1 MNPRPSLLRFLLLL
15 AASSAASAQTTIVWT
30 NGTSN
35 SNWNHTHNWSPNL
48 LPVHGHNARITD
60 ASPMGFAIFSTIVAN
75 SLWMDSAPAAGDT
88 PNVFTVRTA
97 TGTSSFFRFDD
108 PTDPLRVHAGT
119 LILQGPNATLTLT
132 ATHITVASRSGLARE
147 RATLELEGFTG
158 STISTVTIGDGA
170 NAAGF
175 NVRNSTLS
183 VSGAFTAAAL
193 SELSLTDSQLS
204 AGSLSLAGTLTLTN
218 SALRTTSGLTLAA
231 GGSLQG
237 YGVLIGSVTD
247 HGGNFGLSSP
257 TGTLDFNRTLN
268 VGTDTATVYSLGT
281 PVFNRAVNVSAGGAI
296 VSPSFHLGPAAVLTT
311 GASLGSRISGAA
323 GSQIAVTGN
332 VTLGDA
338 SAADGFSTAGTLTVG
353 THTVTLASA
362 GVADLGTTRLGA
374 GLTGGVLVTPA
385 AGVRLQTGD
394 SLTGFG
400 FIRGAVL
407 DQTGGAAIAPSGVS
421 YAASLAVGADQVQ
434 MLGSA
439 VISGHLSLAG
449 GSLTSLSTVFDHSQL
464 HVGSISGRGTVAAR
478 LTLDG
483 TGGTLLSLDGD
494 LTLDGTG
501 YAPPA
506 LPAGKTYAVGAHTL
520 SLPAGASITGTG
532 TAKFELAGGRVT
544 AGGNG
549 LPVDA
554 GRIELSG
561 AGLLLNPTVQHFRPG
576 TVVLNPSSALTLT
589 DHLAV
594 GAQLAV
600 FASNAPVQLGPQTT
614 LAGGMLYSPNGFT
627 LDGTDTITG
636 HGLIQGV
643 VTDHTGGAGGFV
655 ASGAFDGGSTVFGLG
670 GGTTRVLSAGQA
682 SFTFTDAGR
691 SAPLTLIAPGGV
703 SLLRDTTLGLSNQQ
717 ITVQGDLEWRGGD
730 LTGPLHVTGNLSGQS
745 LLLDRTVTVGGV
757 FTGSGLFGDFSAAGV
772 AASGS
777 VTMPAFIQSAGAN
790 TRLVAGGLTVTH
802 HDVTLDGGTFVADNG
817 LRFAAGTALRG
828 HGVFTGY
835 AAGGAGNIE
844 GVHGHLTV
852 DARGAAGTVA
862 FNQIINLD
870 AGSTISIQADRA
882 VTITQLVS
890 DAGTGFST
898 TNGAQIGSGVL
909 GWGYVSGAPVVL
921 QGAAD
926 FSHLLALSPLETGS
940 LRIVNGDTAYGGLNY
955 DTLVRGTAVL
965 AAENGALTV
974 GSGGA
979 VTLAA
984 TGGIEVPAGG
994 SLSFHSSEARIVGDL
1009 QVDGTVGGSALQV
1022 AGLITGSGLFHQS
1035 IALLDSAA
1043 VQDYGGALFVSIA
1056 SGGLN
1061 PGAVGGSGLLAFG
1074 QNLTLAGNSTIT
1086 FELGGATRGAGYDA
1100 VDVGGLLDF
1109 GGATLKISYLDSFTP
1124 EAGQNFHLFSYGS
1137 AAGAFGAVDL
1147 PALPSGL
1154 VWDTSF
1160 LLTGGTLGVTAIPE
1174 PSAYAA
1180 GAGLGALL
1188 LAWHRRRHRP
1198 TLHRAAAPPARM

>member
-1 MNPRPSLLRFLLLL
+1 MNPRPSCLRVLLLL
-15 AASSAASAQTTIVWT
+15 TVSAAASAQTTIVWT
-30 NGTSN
+30 NGTGN
-35 SNWNHTHNWSPNL
+35 NNWNHTHNWSPNL

-60 ASPMGFAIFSTIVAN
+60 ASPMGFAIFSTIIAN
-75 SLWMDSAPAAGDT
+75 SLWMDSAPASGVT

-97 TGTSSFFRFDD
+97 PGASSFFRFDD
-108 PTDPLRVHAGT
+108 PADPLRVHAGT
-119 LILQGPNATLTLT
+119 LILQGPTTTLTLT

-147 RATLELEGFTG
+147 RATLELDGFTG
-158 STISTVTIGDGA
+158 STISTIAIGDGA
-170 NAAGF
+170 NAAGL

-193 SELSLTDSQLS
+193 SELTLTDSLLS
-204 AGSLSLAGTLTLTN
+204 VDSLPLAGSLTLAN
-218 SALRTTSGLTLAA
+218 SVVHTASGLTLAA

-237 YGVLIGSVTD
+237 YGVLIGPVTD
-247 HGGNFGLSSP
+247 SGGSFGLSTP
-257 TGTLDFNRTLN
+257 TGTLDFSRTLN
-268 VGTDTATVYSLGT
+268 VGTATATVYSLGT
-281 PVFNRAVNVSAGGAI
+281 PVFNGAVNVSAGGAI

-311 GASLGSRISGAA
+311 GASLNNRISGAA

-353 THTVTLASA
+353 SRTVTLASA
-362 GVADLGTTRLGA
+362 GVADLGVTSLGA

-385 AGVRLQTGD
+385 AGIRLQTGD

-400 FIRGAVL
+400 FIRGPVL
-407 DQTGGAAIAPSGVS
+407 DQTGGAAIAPAGVS
-421 YAASLAVGADQVQ
+421 YAGSLAVGADPVQ
-434 MLGSA
+434 LLGSA
-439 VISGHLSLAG
+439 VISGALSLAG

-464 HVGSISGRGTVAAR
+464 SVGSISGHGTVAAR
-478 LTLDG
+478 ITLNG

-494 LTLDGTG
+494 LALDGTG
-501 YAPPA
+501 YAPPS

-520 SLPAGASITGTG
+520 SLPAGAIINGTG
-532 TAKFELAGGRVT
+532 TANFELAGGRVT
-544 AGGNG
+544 AGGSG

-561 AGLLLNPTVQHFRPG
+561 AGLLLNATAQHFRPG
-576 TVVLNPSSALTLT
+576 TVVLHPSSALVLS

-600 FASNAPVQLGPQTT
+600 FASTAPVQLGPQTT
-614 LAGGMLYSPNGFT
+614 LAGGMLYSPHGFT
-627 LDGTDTITG
+627 LEGTGAITG
-636 HGLIQGV
+636 HGLIQGL
-643 VTDHTGGAGGFV
+643 VTDNTGGAGGVF
-655 ASGAFDGGSTVFGLG
+655 ASGTFDGGATIFGLG

-691 SAPLTLIAPGGV
+691 TAPLTLVAPAGV
-703 SLLRDTTLGLSNQQ
+703 SLLRDTTLGLSSQPL
-717 ITVQGDLEWRGGD
+717 TVQGDLVWRGGD
-730 LTGPLHVTGNLSGQS
+730 LTGPLHVTGNLSGQN
-745 LLLDRTVTVGGV
+745 LRLDGAVTVGGV
-757 FTGSGLFGDFSAAGV
+757 FAGSGLFGDFSAAGV

-777 VTMPAFIQSAGAN
+777 VTMPAFVQSAGAN
-790 TRLVAGGLTVTH
+790 TRLVAGGLTVTA
-802 HDVTLDGGTFVADNG
+802 HDVTLDGGTFTADHG

-835 AAGGAGNIE
+835 AAGGAGDIE
-844 GVHGHLTV
+844 GVSGHLTV
-852 DARGAAGTVA
+852 DARGAGGTVA
-862 FNQIINLD
+862 FDRIVNLT
-870 AGSTISIQADRA
+870 AGATVSIQADNT
-882 VTITQLVS
+882 VTVAELVS

-898 TNGAQIGSGVL
+898 SHGAQIGSGVL
-909 GWGYVSGAPVVL
+909 GWGWVSGPPVVL
-921 QGAAD
+921 QGAAN
-926 FSHLLALSPLETGS
+926 FSHFVALSPLDTGS
-940 LRIVNGDTAYGGLNY
+940 LRIVNGDSVYGGLNH

-984 TGGIEVPAGG
+984 TDGVEVPAGG
-994 SLSFHSSEARIVGDL
+994 SLHFHSSQARIVGAL
-1009 QVDGTVGGSALQV
+1009 QVDGSVSGSALQV

-1035 IALLDSAA
+1035 VALLGATE
-1043 VQDYGGALFVSIA
+1043 VQDYGGALFLGIA

-1074 QNLTLAGNSTIT
+1074 QNLTLAGNSTLT
-1086 FELGGATRGAGYDA
+1086 FELGGATRGASYDA
-1100 VDVGGLLDF
+1100 IDVGGVLDF
-1109 GGATLKISYLDSFTP
+1109 GGATLEINFFGSFVP
-1124 EAGQNFHLFSYGS
+1124 QAGENFQLFSYS
-1137 AAGAFGAVDL
+1137 TATGAFTAVHL
-1147 PALPSGL
+1147 PALPNGL

-1188 LAWHRRRHRP
+1188 LAWLRRRRRP
-1198 TLHRAAAPPARM
+1198 SRPGAGLTLLP